1 MIVLLVVLFGSLLL
15 FRGLGFCGILFLASW
30 RDSTAFA
37 LAVMFCFT
45 GLAHFGRMRSD
56 LEKMMPPWVRNPSA
70 AIYWTGILEILGA
83 IGLAIPVS
91 RRLAGLLSGPLSDCG
106 LSGKYPCRSLCREVG
121 RKTGYT
127 FMDSWANPA
136 VIHLADRLGHLL
148 ISLNVD
154 PFLERV
160 RANHGKWETSD

>member
-91 RRLAGLLSGPLSDCG
+91 RRLAGLCLVLFLIAVFPANIHAARSVVKLAGRPVTPLWIRGP
-106 LSGKYPCRSLCREVG
+106 
-121 RKTGYT
+121 
-127 FMDSWANPA
+127 
-136 VIHLADRLGHLL
+136 IQLL
-148 ISLNVD
+148 FISLIVW
-154 PFLERV
+154 V
-160 RANHGKWETSD
+160 IS